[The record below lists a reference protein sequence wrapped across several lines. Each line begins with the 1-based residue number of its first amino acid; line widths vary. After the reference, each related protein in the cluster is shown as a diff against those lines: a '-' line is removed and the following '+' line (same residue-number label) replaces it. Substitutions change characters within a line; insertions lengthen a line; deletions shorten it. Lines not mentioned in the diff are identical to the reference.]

1 AGIDRATRM
10 VEQLLH
16 LARQEA
22 GQMQAA
28 PAQPVAMA
36 ALCEMAVDEL
46 QPLAQQAGLALQH
59 QLDDTLEP
67 VQGQPDALG
76 LLLRNL
82 LENALRYTPSGGQVL
97 CRWYRDAQGQRVLSV
112 EDSGPGVDPE
122 ERERV
127 LDRFYRVP
135 GTVAHGSG
143 LGLAIV
149 SAVARQHGAELLLDA
164 SEALGGLRVRV
175 IF

>member
-1 AGIDRATRM
+1 
-10 VEQLLH
+10 
-16 LARQEA
+16 
-22 GQMQAA
+22 
-28 PAQPVAMA
+28 
-36 ALCEMAVDEL
+36 MAVDEL
-46 QPLAQQAGLALQH
+46 QPLAQQAGLTLQH

-67 VQGQPDALG
+67 VQGQADALG

-82 LENALRYTPSGGQVL
+82 LENALRYTPAGGQVL
-97 CRWYRDAQGQRVLSV
+97 CRWYADAECQRVLSV
-112 EDSGPGVDPE
+112 EDSGPGIAPE

-135 GTVAHGSG
+135 GTTAHGSG

-149 SAVARQHGAELLLDA
+149 SAVARQHGAQLLLDA
-164 SEALGGLRVRV
+164 SPSLGGLRVRV